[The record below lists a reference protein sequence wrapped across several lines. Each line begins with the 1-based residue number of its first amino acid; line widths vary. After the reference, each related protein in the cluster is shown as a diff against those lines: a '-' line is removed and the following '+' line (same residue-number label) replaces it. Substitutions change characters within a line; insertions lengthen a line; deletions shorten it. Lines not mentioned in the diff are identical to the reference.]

1 VTEAFSFA
9 GLEQNLGRAARDG
22 AAEAASQFAQQL
34 RADGETAS
42 VQTAPDG
49 TAQIVLEG
57 AATVAREFG
66 TRSVPSRPVVG
77 VALQANRQNIRDI
90 IARKLSE
97 AVKGARS

>member
-9 GLEQNLGRAARDG
+9 GLEQNLARAARDG
-22 AAEAASQFAQQL
+22 AAEAASQFGQQL
-34 RADGETAS
+34 RTMGETVS

-77 VALQANRQNIRDI
+77 AALQANRQSIRET
-90 IARKLSE
+90 IARKLRE